1 MALWCIRSL
10 NNKTSEKDKKRH
22 RESPMGLSEAPCIVF
37 KVCVLGALSVFG
49 AIGGFLNDEET
60 FL

>member
-1 MALWCIRSL
+1 
-10 NNKTSEKDKKRH
+10 
-22 RESPMGLSEAPCIVF
+22 MGLIKAPCVVF
-37 KVCVLGALSVFG
+37 EVCVLGALSIFG